1 MRRQD
6 HNTKKALSPRQVA
19 AIYTDRT
26 RSQYQLSELY
36 RVSQS
41 TISLIR
47 SGKRW
52 SRLTTDLPRYRRT
65 DYRHTRSGRRKLTAP
80 QVRDIFISSLDKRI
94 LIDAYQVDRR
104 TVERIR
110 AGVLHKVLTRHLNPG
125 TRSEV
130 RSMGHL

>member
-6 HNTKKALSPRQVA
+6 QNPKKALSPRQVA

-41 TISLIR
+41 MVSLIR

-52 SRLTTDLPRYRRT
+52 GHLTEHLPLYRRE
-65 DYRHTRSGRRKLTAP
+65 DYRHINSGRRRLTNP
-80 QVRDIFISSLDKRI
+80 QVKDIYCSGLVKQSLAVSYGI
-94 LIDAYQVDRR
+94 NRR

-110 AGVLHKVLTRHLNPG
+110 NGELHKIVTEHLTRSSSWML
-125 TRSEV
+125 
-130 RSMGHL
+130 